1 MSSRIILGS
10 WRMARKITFVLTEEE
25 YEALL
30 EGKLKLRRDIK
41 IRFRRF
47 KITPNVAKVIER
59 MKNGSKGEN

>member
-1 MSSRIILGS
+1 
-10 WRMARKITFVLTEEE
+10 MARKITFVLTEEE

>member
-10 WRMARKITFVLTEEE
+10 WRMARKITLVLTEEE

>member
-1 MSSRIILGS
+1 
-10 WRMARKITFVLTEEE
+10 MARKITLVLTEEE

-47 KITPNVAKVIER
+47 KIIPSVTKVIKR